1 MLKRTAYETLRSWK
15 GDAHNTALLVDGAR
29 QTGKTFLIEEFA
41 KREYASYIKV
51 DFIEDSQLAGTLAA
65 ATSARQVI
73 EALTL
78 ASGKAVTP
86 GQTLVFL
93 DEVQEAQNLVTLSKY
108 LVQDGR
114 FPLVMSGSMLGVE
127 LSHVRSFPVGF
138 LHEERMYPL
147 DFFEFCDAL
156 GVPASIC
163 DALEE
168 CYAKVTPLNEQIH
181 QRLLRM
187 FRLYVVIGGMPRA
200 VQGYL
205 DHGYDLGAA
214 RQSQLDLVAL
224 YRNDIAK
231 HAGDRAL
238 QVKAIYDS
246 IPSQLDKEN
255 KRFIL
260 KHIKANTKFERYA
273 NDFAWLTGA
282 CAALKTNCVSDPR
295 PMLERS
301 EEQNRF
307 KLYLSDV
314 GMLMSQYKTD
324 VALAALAGERSV
336 NFGGVYE
343 NVVAQELASKG
354 VPLHYYHHTRLGE
367 IDFMGEASGSVLPI
381 EVKSGKAYRRHVALN
396 NLLRSQEYGISHA
409 YVLCEGNVSE
419 EVREGKRVRY
429 LPLYML
435 PLVARELSKGSLDGI
450 LAEPPIWTL

>member
-1 MLKRTAYETLRSWK
+1 MLSRTAYQMLCSWK
-15 GDAHNTALLVDGAR
+15 REAHSTALLVDGAR

-41 KREYASYIKV
+41 KREYPTYIKV
-51 DFIEDSQLAGTLAA
+51 DFIEDSQLAVALAA
-65 ATSARQVI
+65 ATSVRQVI

-78 ASGKAVTP
+78 ASGKMVVP
-86 GQTLVFL
+86 GQTLLFL

-114 FPLVMSGSMLGVE
+114 FSLIMSGSMLGVE
-127 LSHVRSFPVGF
+127 LSHVKSFPVGF
-138 LHEERMYPL
+138 LREERLYPL

-156 GVPASIC
+156 GVPSSVWEM
-163 DALEE
+163 LEE
-168 CYAKVTPLNEQIH
+168 CYAKVMPIDEQIH
-181 QRLLRM
+181 QRLLRV
-187 FRLYVVIGGMPRA
+187 FRLYVVLGGMPRA
-200 VQGYL
+200 VQEYL

-214 RQSQLDLVAL
+214 RQAQEDLVVL
-224 YRNDIAK
+224 YRDDIAK

-255 KRFIL
+255 KRFVL
-260 KHIKANTKFERYA
+260 KHIKADTKFERYA

-282 CAALKTNCVSDPR
+282 CAALKTTCVRDPR

-307 KLYLSDV
+307 KFYFSDV
-314 GMLMSQYKTD
+314 GMLMSQYGTD

-343 NVVAQELASKG
+343 NVVAQEFASKG
-354 VPLHYYHHTRLGE
+354 VPLHYYRHTRLGE
-367 IDFMGEASGSVLPI
+367 VDFMGEASGAALPV

-396 NLLRSQEYGISHA
+396 NLLRSQEYGIRCA

-419 EVREGKRVRY
+419 EVREGKPVRY

-435 PLVARELSKGSLDGI
+435 PLVARELSKGTLDGVV
-450 LAEPPIWTL
+450 AEPPAWNS